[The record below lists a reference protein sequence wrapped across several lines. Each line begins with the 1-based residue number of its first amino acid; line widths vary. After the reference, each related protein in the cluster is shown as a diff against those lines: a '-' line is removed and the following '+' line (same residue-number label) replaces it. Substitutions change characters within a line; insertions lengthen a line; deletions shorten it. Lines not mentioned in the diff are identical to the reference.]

1 MYVRIYLSFFSICLV
16 IIPKNNR
23 NSLVVS
29 FSQRISPF
37 WIRTKL
43 GVEQYQVN
51 RIFYQDLAFWYIQNL
66 KADLRIDY
74 VQRVENYKSTR
85 NTKGEF
91 NLGKCG

>member
-1 MYVRIYLSFFSICLV
+1 MLAV
-16 IIPKNNR
+16 
-23 NSLVVS
+23 LVVS

-43 GVEQYQVN
+43 GEEQYQVN

-91 NLGKCG
+91 NLGKSG